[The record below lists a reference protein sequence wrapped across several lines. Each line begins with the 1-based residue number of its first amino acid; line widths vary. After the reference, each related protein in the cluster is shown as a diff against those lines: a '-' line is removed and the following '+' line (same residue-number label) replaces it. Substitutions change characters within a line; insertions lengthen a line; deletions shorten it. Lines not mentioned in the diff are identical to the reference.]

1 MKGHQRQGDLRL
13 GAILSLS
20 NSVLSEDEQLVEM
33 ATVDNLNLT
42 DSAAQER
49 LNTNTRHDSRLAAI
63 VRRVPE
69 RWWRPLLIGSDALLI
84 FAAFITAYALRYQA
98 QLFISVDPAFQLGLM
113 SYLPLVL
120 LLVVLLLVAF
130 RFSRVYPYQPGRS
143 WVEETWRIATASTA
157 GVILLIV
164 VNLIFRPMLFSRL
177 VFLYTAIL
185 VTVYLGIS
193 RLLIMLARSHLR
205 QYDIGVRRVLLIGAG
220 DVGRMVMRTL
230 AARPDYGLKLI
241 GFLDD
246 NPAKSSTDVG
256 RFKALGPV
264 EKAPEVMAAQ
274 SIQRVIICLPWQ
286 THRTIQRLLRE
297 CEQLKVDAY
306 VVPDLFQ
313 MTKNQMK
320 VEELNGIPLISTR
333 DISIRGW
340 NLAFKRTFDILV
352 GGAMGLVGLPIMLVI
367 AAAIRFDTPG
377 PVLYKQVRV
386 GKHGKEFACYKFRSM
401 VSNADDLRSQIADLN
416 ESTGPL
422 FKIRNDPR
430 LTRVGRFIRR
440 YSLDELPQLINVLR
454 GEMSLIGP
462 RPNLPDEVAQYQEW
476 MKKRLS
482 VSPGLTGLWQVS
494 GRSDLSFEEMVLLD
508 IYYVENWSAG
518 LDVSILLRSVP
529 AVLRAKGAY

>member
-1 MKGHQRQGDLRL
+1 
-13 GAILSLS
+13 
-20 NSVLSEDEQLVEM
+20 M

-42 DSAAQER
+42 EATSKSSLTLKPQRASWLAMAA
-49 LNTNTRHDSRLAAI
+49 
-63 VRRVPE
+63 RRVPA
-69 RWWRPLLIGSDALLI
+69 RLWMPLLIGSDALLI
-84 FAAFITAYALRYQA
+84 FAAFLTAYLLRYQL
-98 QLFISVDPAFQLGLM
+98 QLFIAVDPAFQLSLV

-120 LLVVLLLVAF
+120 LLVVFMLISF
-130 RFSRVYPYQPGRS
+130 RFSLVYPYQPGRS
-143 WVEETWRIATASTA
+143 WVEEIWRIATASTA

-164 VNLIFRPMLFSRL
+164 VNLIFRPMLYSRL

-185 VTVYLGIS
+185 VTVYLGAS
-193 RLLIMLARSHLR
+193 RLVIMMARGHLR

-230 AARPDYGLKLI
+230 AARPDFGLKLV

-256 RFKALGPV
+256 RFKALGSV
-264 EKAPEVMAAQ
+264 ERAPEVMA
-274 SIQRVIICLPWQ
+274 SHGIQRVIICLPWQ

-297 CEQLKVDAY
+297 CEQMKVEAF

-313 MTKNQMK
+313 LTKNQMK
-320 VEELNGIPLISTR
+320 VVELNGIPLISTR
-333 DISIRGW
+333 DISIQGW
-340 NLAFKRTFDILV
+340 NLVIKRTFDIAVGVLMALV
-352 GGAMGLVGLPIMLVI
+352 ALPFALLI
-367 AAAIRFDTPG
+367 ALAIRLDTPG
-377 PVLYKQVRV
+377 PIFFRQMRV
-386 GKHGKEFACYKFRSM
+386 GKHGKEFACFKFRSM
-401 VSNADDLRSQIADLN
+401 VSNADELRGQIAELN

-440 YSLDELPQLINVLR
+440 YSLDELPQLFNVLH

-462 RPNLPDEVAQYQEW
+462 RPNLPQEVDQYQEW

-494 GRSDLSFEEMVLLD
+494 GRSDLTFDEMVLLD
-508 IYYVENWSAG
+508 IYYVENWSIG
-518 LDVSILLRSVP
+518 LDINILLRSVP

>member
-1 MKGHQRQGDLRL
+1 MRM
-13 GAILSLS
+13 SS
-20 NSVLSEDEQLVEM
+20 
-33 ATVDNLNLT
+33 VDNLKLT
-42 DSAAQER
+42 DTATQER
-49 LNTNTRHDSRLAAI
+49 PAPAARQESWLASL
-63 VRRVPE
+63 VRRVPT
-69 RWWRPLLIGSDALLI
+69 RLWAPLLVASDALLI
-84 FAAFITAYALRYQA
+84 FAAFVTAYLLRYQL
-98 QLFISVDPAFQLGLM
+98 QLFIAVDPAFQLPLV

-120 LLVVLLLVAF
+120 LVVLFMLISF
-130 RFSRVYPYQPGRS
+130 RFSHVYPYQPGRS

-164 VNLIFRPMLFSRL
+164 VNLFFRPMLYSRL

-185 VTVYLGIS
+185 VTIYLGVS
-193 RLLIMLARSHLR
+193 RLVIMAARSHLR

-230 AARPDYGLKLI
+230 AARPDYGLKLV

-256 RFKALGPV
+256 RFKALGAV
-264 EKAPEVMAAQ
+264 DRAPEVMASYA
-274 SIQRVIICLPWQ
+274 IQRVIICLPWQ

-297 CEQLKVDAY
+297 CEQAGVEAF

-313 MTKNQMK
+313 LTKNQMK

-333 DISIRGW
+333 AISIQGW
-340 NLAFKRTFDILV
+340 NLIFKRTFDLV
-352 GGAMGLVGLPIMLVI
+352 VGTTMALLALPIMVVI
-367 AAAIRFDTPG
+367 ALAIRLDTPG
-377 PVLYKQVRV
+377 PILFRQVRV
-386 GKHGKEFACYKFRSM
+386 GKHGKEFACFKFRSM
-401 VSNADDLRSQIADLN
+401 VNNADELRSQVADLN

-440 YSLDELPQLINVLR
+440 YSLDELPQLFNVLR

-462 RPNLPDEVAQYQEW
+462 RPNLPEEVAQYQEW

-494 GRSDLSFEEMVLLD
+494 GRSNLTFDEMVLLD
-508 IYYVENWSAG
+508 IYYVENWGLG
-518 LDVSILLRSVP
+518 LDISILLRSVP
-529 AVLRAKGAY
+529 AVLRATGAY

>member
-1 MKGHQRQGDLRL
+1 
-13 GAILSLS
+13 
-20 NSVLSEDEQLVEM
+20 M

-42 DSAAQER
+42 DTTSKSSVTIKPQRESWLAMAA
-49 LNTNTRHDSRLAAI
+49 
-63 VRRVPE
+63 RRVPA
-69 RWWRPLLIGSDALLI
+69 RLWMPLLIGSDALLI
-84 FAAFITAYALRYQA
+84 FAAFLTAYLLRYQL
-98 QLFISVDPAFQLGLM
+98 QLFIAVDPAFQLSLV

-120 LLVVLLLVAF
+120 LLVVFMLFSF
-130 RFSRVYPYQPGRS
+130 RFSLVYPYQPGRS
-143 WVEETWRIATASTA
+143 WVEETWRIATASTI

-164 VNLIFRPMLFSRL
+164 VNLIFRPMLYSRL

-185 VTVYLGIS
+185 VTVYLGAS
-193 RLLIMLARSHLR
+193 RLVIMMARGHLR

-230 AARPDYGLKLI
+230 AARPDYGLKLV

-256 RFKALGPV
+256 RFKALGSV
-264 EKAPEVMAAQ
+264 EKAPEVMA
-274 SIQRVIICLPWQ
+274 SHGIQRVIICLPWQ

-297 CEQLKVDAY
+297 CEQLKVEAF

-313 MTKNQMK
+313 LTKNQMK
-320 VEELNGIPLISTR
+320 VVELNGIPLISTR
-333 DISIRGW
+333 DVSIQGW
-340 NLAFKRTFDILV
+340 NLVIKRTFDIAVGVLMVLV
-352 GGAMGLVGLPIMLVI
+352 ALPFVLLI
-367 AAAIRFDTPG
+367 ALAIRLDTPG
-377 PVLYKQVRV
+377 PILFRQMRV
-386 GKHGKEFACYKFRSM
+386 GKHGKEFACFKFRSM
-401 VSNADDLRSQIADLN
+401 VSNADELRSQVAELN

-440 YSLDELPQLINVLR
+440 YSLDELPQLFNVLH

-462 RPNLPDEVAQYQEW
+462 RPNLPQEVDQYQEW

-494 GRSDLSFEEMVLLD
+494 GRSDLTFDEMVLLD
-508 IYYVENWSAG
+508 IYYVENWSIG
-518 LDVSILLRSVP
+518 LDINILLRSVP